1 MQVRQYHGASMQSIN
16 RLSNSSSKTGRLPR
30 PGVGLTWLIVLPAG
44 IWGILDYYLP
54 VLGGTLSRAGT
65 WIVTAGILG
74 LAALSLACHILAHW
88 GAARL
93 AGEKPPAQLTLLI
106 FGDATQ
112 TWPGAA
118 GGAREFLTAAAGP
131 LVNLLLAGLAYLV
144 WAGAAN
150 NSINLIALF
159 LCGFNIWMFVIN
171 LIPVFPFD
179 GGRIFRLSLRGLV
192 FPVVTRRF
200 QLYGLVL
207 AAILTGWGVFL
218 VLQNS
223 RFSWETGLITGLF
236 VLLILD
242 GLRFQPAMEESSR
255 PEAPEPR
262 VKYRFI
268 RSLAAGLLCLVML
281 AAASA
286 LALTNNGL
294 DAPGV
299 ALSVGPM
306 IKLPA
311 QYQHAFKGQF
321 YLVTVISQAPITAG
335 EWLAGKVSPALQIVP
350 PEQVTPKNTTPQQQ
364 AKQDYQMLDT
374 SETTAIAVGLRLAGY
389 NSALVGKGVQV
400 DAIVPGS
407 HANGV
412 LHIGD
417 IIVGLNGNPIQT
429 TTDLING
436 ISSQPAAATVHLLI
450 KRAGTEIS
458 LDIPLMP
465 PAAPGGTPKLGIQ
478 IETAGFNYNPPFPV
492 SIETNKISGGPSA
505 GLIFTLT
512 VYNSLI
518 SQDLTGGRRIAGT
531 GTINLDGSVGPIGG
545 VKQKIFAAE
554 AVGATYFLCPVDNY
568 ADAVLV
574 ARTIKVVKI
583 ATVQQAV
590 DFLRSLPPQ

>member
-1 MQVRQYHGASMQSIN
+1 MQSTNPILN
-16 RLSNSSSKTGRLPR
+16 ASPKPGRLPR
-30 PGVGLTWLIVLPAG
+30 LSFGLSWLIILPAG
-44 IWGILDYYLP
+44 LWGILDYYLP
-54 VLGGTLSRAGT
+54 LLGGSLSRVGT
-65 WIVTAGILG
+65 CSVSASILL
-74 LAALSLACHILAHW
+74 LAAVSLVCHILAHW

-93 AGEKPPAQLTLLI
+93 AGQKLPAQLPLLI
-106 FGDATQ
+106 FGEAAQ
-112 TWPGAA
+112 RWPEAGA
-118 GGAREFLTAAAGP
+118 GGREFLIASAGP

-144 WAGAAN
+144 WATQADEA
-150 NSINLIALF
+150 INLIALF
-159 LCGFNIWMFVIN
+159 LCGFNIWLFVIN

-179 GGRIFRLSLRGLV
+179 GGRIFRLSLRGLSV
-192 FPVVTRRF
+192 GPAAATRRAR
-200 QLYGLVL
+200 QLGVIL
-207 AAILTGWGVFL
+207 AIFMTGWGVFL
-218 VLQNS
+218 ILQHS

-242 GLRFQPAMEESSR
+242 GLRFRPAVEEISG
-255 PEAPEPR
+255 PEEPIR
-262 VKYRFI
+262 TAKYRFI
-268 RSLAAGLLCLVML
+268 HILGAGLLCLVML

-335 EWLAGKVSPALQIVP
+335 EWLAGKVDPAFQIVP

-389 NSALVGKGVQV
+389 TTAIVGKGVQV
-400 DAIVPGS
+400 DAILPGS
-407 HANGV
+407 HANGL
-412 LHIGD
+412 LHSGD
-417 IIVGLNGNPIQT
+417 IIVGLNGSPIQT
-429 TTDLING
+429 SDDLING
-436 ISSQPAAATVHLLI
+436 IKAQPASAPVHLLV

-465 PAAPGGTPKLGIQ
+465 PAAAGAKPMLGIQ
-478 IETAGFNYNPPFPV
+478 IETAGFDYNPPFPV

-531 GTINLDGSVGPIGG
+531 GTISLDGSVGPIGG

-554 AVGATYFLCPVDNY
+554 AVGASYFLCPADNY
-568 ADAVLV
+568 ADAVSV
-574 ARTIKVVKI
+574 AKTIKVVKV
-583 ATVQQAV
+583 ATVQQAI

>member
-1 MQVRQYHGASMQSIN
+1 MGIVLNLFFLSAHMQPTSPDLNVPPNPARRPQ
-16 RLSNSSSKTGRLPR
+16 LSF
-30 PGVGLTWLIVLPAG
+30 GLTWLIILPALA
-44 IWGILDYYLP
+44 WGILDYYLP
-54 VLGGTLSRAGT
+54 LLGGTLNPAGT
-65 WIVTAGILG
+65 WTVTIGSLLLVAVSLG
-74 LAALSLACHILAHW
+74 CHVLAHA

-93 AGEKPPAQLTLLI
+93 AGTQPPTHLTLLV
-106 FGDATQ
+106 FGEAAQ
-112 TWPGAA
+112 RWPVAAA
-118 GGAREFLTAAAGP
+118 GAQELLTASAGP

-144 WAGAAN
+144 WASATN

-159 LCGFNIWMFVIN
+159 LCGFNIWLFVIN
-171 LIPVFPFD
+171 LIPAFPFD
-179 GGRIFRLSLRGLV
+179 GGRIFRLSLRGLGST
-192 FPVVTRRF
+192 PAAVTRLARRF
-200 QLYGLVL
+200 GLILAVL
-207 AAILTGWGVFL
+207 LTGWGIFL
-218 VLQNS
+218 ILQRS
-223 RFSWETGLITGLF
+223 RFSWETGLITFLF

-242 GLRFQPAMEESSR
+242 GLRFRPA
-255 PEAPEPR
+255 EAGISGPPEPGR
-262 VKYRFI
+262 AVKYRFI
-268 RSLAAGLLCLVML
+268 RILGASLLCLIML

-286 LALTNNGL
+286 LAMTNNGL

-335 EWLAGKVSPALQIVP
+335 EWLAGQVSPALQIVP

-364 AKQDYQMLDT
+364 ARQNYQMLDS

-389 NSALVGKGVQV
+389 PSALVGKGVQV
-400 DAIVPGS
+400 DAILPGS

-412 LHIGD
+412 LKIGD
-417 IIVGLNGNPIQT
+417 VIVGLNGSPVQT
-429 TTDLING
+429 INDLING
-436 ISSQPAAATVHLLI
+436 ISAQPYPSTAHLLV
-450 KRAGTEIS
+450 KRGGAQLS

-465 PAAPGGTPKLGIQ
+465 AVPPADTPKLGIQ
-478 IETAGFNYNPPFPV
+478 IETAGFDYHPPFPV

-505 GLIFTLT
+505 GLIFTLS

-568 ADAVLV
+568 ADAVSV
-574 ARTIKVVKI
+574 ARSIKVVKI
-583 ATVQQAV
+583 ATV
-590 DFLRSLPPQ
+590 